1 MPRASDV
8 FRSECGVRNRVTS
21 WTPVDHAIAELQRID
36 LKLFMEDGED
46 AASPRPK
53 DFIPVFH
60 AWIQRHAVDGLL
72 IDVADYD
79 HLAEGPGVMLVAHEG
94 NYCIDRRDR
103 RVGLLYSRTHPIEGS
118 LSQRLTSLCRILL
131 KAARLLEDEPQLGGR
146 VKFRGDE
153 IQLIANDRLL
163 APNTEATLTALRPAL
178 AEFLGKLYN
187 GDECQVSR
195 DVDPRERLTLTI
207 KALQPVPLQTLLDRM
222 RV

>member
-1 MPRASDV
+1 M
-8 FRSECGVRNRVTS
+8 
-21 WTPVDHAIAELQRID
+21 DHAVAELQRIG
-36 LKLFMEDGED
+36 LKLFIEDEEN
-46 AASPRPK
+46 AAPRPT

-60 AWIQRHAVDGLL
+60 DWIQRHAVDGLL

-103 RVGLLYSRTHPIEGS
+103 VGLLYSRKHPIEGP
-118 LSQRLTSLCRILL
+118 LSQRLTSLCQILL

-146 VKFRGDE
+146 VKFGGDE

-163 APNTEATLTALRPAL
+163 APNTEAALTALRPAL

-207 KALQPVPLQTLLDRM
+207 KAPQPIPLQTLLDRM